1 MLRIFLILIWLPCSA
16 LSQSIPE
23 PLSDSVNDYAA
34 LLSPDQSA
42 AISRTLRNGRQETG
56 VHIVLATIARQSDYR
71 DNGRFADFATRWF
84 NAWGIGDATRNDG
97 ILILVSRG
105 DREVRI
111 ALGKAYGPVWDGRAQ
126 RVIDTAMLPAF
137 RGENYA
143 RGLADGV
150 AAAMDRLARPFAA
163 KEEATDTSGFP
174 AKIDLASL
182 AMMVIAAVMALAIA
196 FHGFGNRIAGAFLK
210 LKRCPNCGETGL
222 VREDKIG
229 RAATETT
236 NGTVF
241 RHIRCPT
248 CGHDQIS
255 QRNLPSFQSNRGAGS
270 SGGSGG
276 GSSSGGSSSGGG
288 ASGKW

>member
-42 AISRTLRNGRQETG
+42 AISRTLRNGRQET
-56 VHIVLATIARQSDYR
+56 
-71 DNGRFADFATRWF
+71 
-84 NAWGIGDATRNDG
+84 GDATRNDG